1 MKYVIVLGDGMA
13 GEPLEELGGCTTLEA
28 ASTPFLDKLAPV
40 SEQGLAWMVPEGM
53 APGSDTANLSVLG
66 YNPRECYTGRSPLEA
81 LSIGVPLGGT
91 DVAFRC
97 NLVTLSGDGPLETQ
111 RILDHSAGEISTE
124 EADVLIQD
132 LKKELEQEHLHFYTG
147 TSYRHLLV
155 WEGGKQEEL
164 TPPHDILGETVGP
177 YLPETPQL
185 LEMMQKGRK
194 LLEQHP
200 LNRKRR
206 QEGKNP
212 ANSIWFWGAG
222 TRPALESFEK
232 RTGKKG
238 VMISAVDLLKGIAAG
253 TGMER
258 SAVEGTTGG
267 LDTNYRGKALAA
279 VKALTEDGADLAYI
293 HVEAPDEMGHQG
305 NAKDKMTAIERLDRE
320 VIQTVAEEL
329 EKAGKDFRL
338 LVLPDHPT
346 PVALR
351 TNTAGPVPWLLYD
364 SRKAVKGESTYS
376 EKNAAKTGRNWK
388 EGYRL
393 IRHLCGSQEEENAC
407 C

>member
-194 LLEQHP
+194 FLEQHP

-206 QEGKNP
+206 QEGKKP
-212 ANSIWFWGAG
+212 ANGIWFWGAG

-258 SAVEGTTGG
+258 SAVEGATGG

-293 HVEAPDEMGHQG
+293 HVEAPYEMGHQG
-305 NAKDKMTAIERLDRE
+305 SARKKVQAIENIDRR
-320 VIQTVAEEL
+320 VL
-329 EKAGKDFRL
+329 EPLLRQMDASGEPYRL
-338 LVLPDHPT
+338 LLLPDHPT
-346 PVALR
+346 PVRLR
-351 TNTAGPVPWLLYD
+351 THVAEPVPYLLYD
-364 SRKAVKGESTYS
+364 STTPRRSPGTYS
-376 EKNAAKTGRNWK
+376 ERTAAASGRRVEKGWELMK
-388 EGYRL
+388 YFLEL
-393 IRHLCGSQEEENAC
+393 
-407 C
+407 

>member
-132 LKKELEQEHLHFYTG
+132 LKKELEQEHLHFHTG

-164 TPPHDILGETVGP
+164 MPPHDILGETVGP

-206 QEGKNP
+206 QEGKTLQTASGSGEREP
-212 ANSIWFWGAG
+212 VPPWS
-222 TRPALESFEK
+222 
-232 RTGKKG
+232 
-238 VMISAVDLLKGIAAG
+238 LLKK
-253 TGMER
+253 EP
-258 SAVEGTTGG
+258 
-267 LDTNYRGKALAA
+267 GKRA
-279 VKALTEDGADLAYI
+279 
-293 HVEAPDEMGHQG
+293 
-305 NAKDKMTAIERLDRE
+305 
-320 VIQTVAEEL
+320 
-329 EKAGKDFRL
+329 
-338 LVLPDHPT
+338 
-346 PVALR
+346 
-351 TNTAGPVPWLLYD
+351 
-364 SRKAVKGESTYS
+364 
-376 EKNAAKTGRNWK
+376 
-388 EGYRL
+388 
-393 IRHLCGSQEEENAC
+393 
-407 C
+407 